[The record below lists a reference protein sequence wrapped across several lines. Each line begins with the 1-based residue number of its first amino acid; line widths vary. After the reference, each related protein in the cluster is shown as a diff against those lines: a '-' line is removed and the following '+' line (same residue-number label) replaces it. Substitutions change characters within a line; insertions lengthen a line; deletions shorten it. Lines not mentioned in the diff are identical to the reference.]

1 MVGAHS
7 KPWFEAL
14 TALGLKPSA
23 SDEML
28 TSTHWHLYVRLM
40 TPNEDLFDTVLSYEL
55 GDDDPRV
62 AGAYADAAKAAVKA
76 LMAHL
81 SRSD

>member
-1 MVGAHS
+1 MLGKHS

-23 SDEML
+23 SDELL

-40 TPNEDLFDTVLSYEL
+40 TPDEDLFDTVLSYEL

-62 AGAYADAAKAAVKA
+62 AGAYADAANQVVRR

-81 SRSD
+81 SKD

>member
-1 MVGAHS
+1 MLGKHS
-7 KPWFEAL
+7 KPWYEAL

-23 SDEML
+23 SDELL

-40 TPNEDLFDTVLSYEL
+40 TPGEDLFDTVLSYEL

-62 AGAYADAAKAAVKA
+62 AGAYADAAKQAVHK

-81 SRSD
+81 SKD